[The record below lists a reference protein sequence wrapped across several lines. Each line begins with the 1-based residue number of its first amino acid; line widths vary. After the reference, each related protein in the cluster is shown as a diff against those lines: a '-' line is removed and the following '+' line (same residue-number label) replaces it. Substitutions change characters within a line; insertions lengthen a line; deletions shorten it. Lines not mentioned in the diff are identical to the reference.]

1 MDTLTPYFSVVILCW
16 NSNQTIAACLEALDA
31 QAMKDFE
38 ILLVDNGS
46 SEPISS
52 ALLNKYSR
60 LNIKL
65 YTLEQNTGF
74 AGGNNYAAAR
84 ACGSYLLL
92 LNADA
97 FPKPDWLAII
107 RAAIEK
113 YPGCFFASRLVM
125 ANHPERLDGAGDVYH
140 VSGLAWRKSFNTL
153 ISKVNDR
160 EREVFSAC
168 AAASAYPLEAFKRV
182 NGFDKDYFSYIE
194 DVDLGFRLRLL
205 GYKCI
210 YLPSASVY
218 HVGSASTAR
227 RSDLAVY
234 YGQRNLVWTFFKDM
248 PGMYVWLLAPL
259 HILTNLLQVALAIF
273 RRQGTIT
280 WKAKVDAVR
289 GLSKMWQKRRQI
301 QRTRTVPVQDLLLAL
316 DWNPVSPLS
325 KLLHR

>member
-1 MDTLTPYFSVVILCW
+1 
-16 NSNQTIAACLEALDA
+16 
-31 QAMKDFE
+31 MKDFE
-38 ILLVDNGS
+38 VVLIDNGS

-52 ALLNKYSR
+52 ALVGKFPR

-65 YTLEQNTGF
+65 YTLEHNAGF
-74 AGGNNYAAAR
+74 ARGNNFAAAR
-84 ACGSYLLL
+84 ACGSYLVL

-97 FPKPDWLAII
+97 FPEPVWLATIQ
-107 RAAIEK
+107 AGIEK

-125 ANHPERLDGAGDVYH
+125 ANHHERLDGAGDVYH

-160 EREVFSAC
+160 EGEVFSAC
-168 AAASAYPLEAFKRV
+168 AAASAYPLEAFKQV
-182 NGFDKDYFSYIE
+182 NGFDEDYFSYIE

-205 GYKCI
+205 GHKCI
-210 YLPSASVY
+210 YLPTASVY

-248 PGMYVWLLAPL
+248 PGLYVWLLAPL
-259 HILTNLLQVALAIF
+259 HIITNLLQVALAIF
-273 RRQGTIT
+273 RRQGTVT

-289 GLSKMWQKRRQI
+289 GLSKVWQKRRLI
-301 QRTRTVPVQDLLLAL
+301 QGTRTAPVQALLLL
-316 DWNPVSPLS
+316 MDWNPISPIS
-325 KLLHR
+325 KLIHR

>member
-1 MDTLTPYFSVVILCW
+1 MDTPTPYFSVVILCW
-16 NSNQTIAACLEALDA
+16 NSNQTIAACLEALDS
-31 QAMKDFE
+31 QIMKDFE
-38 ILLVDNGS
+38 VLLVDNGS
-46 SEPISS
+46 SKPISS
-52 ALLNKYSR
+52 DLVGKFPR
-60 LNIKL
+60 LIIKL
-65 YTLEQNTGF
+65 YTLGHNAGF

-84 ACGSYLLL
+84 ACGSYLIL

-97 FPKPDWLAII
+97 FPTPDWLERIQAG
-107 RAAIEK
+107 IEK
-113 YPGCFFASRLVM
+113 FPGCFFASRLVM

-140 VSGLAWRKSFNTL
+140 VSGLAWRNSFNTL

-160 EREVFSAC
+160 EGEVFSAC
-168 AAASAYPLEAFKRV
+168 AAASAYPLDAFKRV
-182 NGFDKDYFSYIE
+182 NGFDEDYFSYIE

-210 YLPSASVY
+210 YLPTASVY

-259 HILTNLLQVALAIF
+259 HILTNLLQVALAIL
-273 RRQGTIT
+273 RHQGRIT

-289 GLSKMWQKRRQI
+289 GLSKVWQKRRQI
-301 QRTRTVPVQDLLLAL
+301 QGTRTVPVQSLLSAM
-316 DWNPVSPLS
+316 DWNPFSPVS
-325 KLLHR
+325 KLVHR